1 MKSTLARSVALAAVV
16 VIPFLVGRHSAQA
29 QSGPALASLDL
40 TGPYVYQNLAVFA
53 VHDKHAARHDDILT
67 LQEALAKNVVT
78 VEETGNVNQLQA
90 SNRGKE
96 SVYLQSGDIVKG
108 GRQDR
113 VLQHDTVLTPGSK
126 KVALSV
132 FCVESGRWQGR
143 GSEPSHRFASSNAA
157 LVTKGQKMAVKVAG
171 NQGEVWNSVAAAQAQ
186 IGGKLGKSVRAP
198 ASATSLQLSLEDKQL
213 DESVDDYVRNI
224 EKQIPARDD
233 LVGYAVALN
242 GKVDSIDVFASPR
255 LFGKMKGKLLK
266 ASATEAVASKISQP
280 TPSPSTEAVRGLITD
295 AESGAAR
302 SEKQNL
308 RTKIS
313 RKETAKNVVFTTDDP
328 LIPGKS
334 VHKNYLAK

>member
-1 MKSTLARSVALAAVV
+1 MKSTFAYTSFLAAVV
-16 VIPFLVGRHSAQA
+16 AMPLLVGQHVARGQT
-29 QSGPALASLDL
+29 GPVLASLDL
-40 TGPYVYQNLAVFA
+40 TGPYVYQNLAIFA
-53 VHDKHAARHDDILT
+53 VHDKNASKHDEILT
-67 LQEALAKNVVT
+67 LQEALAKNAVT

-90 SNRGKE
+90 SNRGKQ

-113 VLQHDTVLTPGSK
+113 VLQHDTLLPPGSK

-143 GSEPSHRFASSNAA
+143 GAEPSQRFASSNAA
-157 LVTKGQKMAVKVAG
+157 LVTKGQKMAVKLAG
-171 NQGEVWNSVAAAQAQ
+171 NQGEVWNSVAVAQSQ

-213 DESVDDYVRNI
+213 GESVEDYVRNI
-224 EKQIPARDD
+224 EKQIPAQDD

-242 GKVDSIDVFASPR
+242 GKVDSIDVFASPN

-266 ASATEAVASKISQP
+266 SSATEAVASKTNQP
-280 TPSPSTEAVRGLITD
+280 TPPPSTEAVQGLIAD

-302 SEKQNL
+302 AEKQNL
-308 RTKIS
+308 RTRVS

-328 LIPGKS
+328 LISGKS